1 MESVVSFEPAR
12 TMGTPESGREGG
24 ERREEGKLIEGLRG

>member
-1 MESVVSFEPAR
+1 
-12 TMGTPESGREGG
+12 MGTPESGREGG